1 MDLKPS
7 RSERP
12 KVRASLHRQGANLAS
27 STVGD
32 FFSLCSFVISVNKY
46 QREDPDPEGW
56 TGAAPSGGGGGGGVL
71 TMSWQMYPMASSV
84 DSFMCSVL
92 DGSVTL
98 ATSWGMSSGHWVTGI
113 SAQAIPAT
121 HCEAELGRYVS
132 VPRVCRTCGAG
143 ETEGSRLKGDGG
155 RRREERG
162 RGRGL
167 SRSS

>member
-1 MDLKPS
+1 ML
-7 RSERP
+7 
-12 KVRASLHRQGANLAS
+12 
-27 STVGD
+27 
-32 FFSLCSFVISVNKY
+32 
-46 QREDPDPEGW
+46 
-56 TGAAPSGGGGGGGVL
+56 L

-98 ATSWGMSSGHWVTGI
+98 ATSWGMSSGHWLTGI
-113 SAQAIPAT
+113 SAQAMPAT

-132 VPRVCRTCGAG
+132 VPRVCKTCGGGAR
-143 ETEGSRLKGDGG
+143 EGRSSRLKGDSGG
-155 RRREERG
+155 RREERG